1 VVCKYVSELFVTLHP
16 ETGREMKRLLEIL
29 SYVKNYLGY
38 ASLNVAFNVL
48 SVLFNLFSLAMIIP
62 FLQLLF
68 DKTKL
73 VYEAPELSLSTES
86 ITDFFNYTI
95 SQIIIDYGEINALMF
110 ISVVVVVM
118 FFLKNLSR
126 YLAMFF
132 MAPLRNGVVQDIRND
147 IYNRI
152 LILPLAYFSDQ
163 RKGDIMSRITNDV
176 MNIEWSIMQSLEML
190 FREPLTI
197 IIFMITLVLI
207 SPGLT
212 LFVVILL
219 PLTGFLIAQVGK
231 SLKRTSAKSQRQL
244 GVILSIVE
252 ETISGLRIIKGFNAI
267 DKTNEKFREQ
277 NSRLTTIM
285 IRLFRKRDLA
295 SPMSEFLSTLVLV
308 VILWFGGQLVLNE
321 SAGLEP
327 TVFIF
332 YVVVF
337 SQLIVPA
344 KAFTE
349 AYYNVQKGVASAE
362 RIREIIDADEVIEES
377 AEAISKKDFHQGIE
391 YRNVSF
397 AYEKE
402 QVLQDINLKIT
413 KGKMIAL
420 VGSSGSGKSTMVDLL
435 PRFYDCTSG
444 EILVDDIP
452 VKDLKI
458 EDLRSLMGIVTQ
470 ETILF
475 NDTVFNNIAFGM
487 ENVKLEDVVAA
498 ARIANAHEFIEN
510 MPGGYQTNIG
520 DRGIKMSGG
529 QRQRISIARAV
540 LKNPPVMILDEATS
554 ALDTESER
562 LVQDAL
568 FKLMQNRTSVVIAH
582 RLSTIQNADEIVVL
596 EKGRI
601 VERGNHNALLEKKGV
616 YKKLID
622 LQSFKS

>member
-1 VVCKYVSELFVTLHP
+1 
-16 ETGREMKRLLEIL
+16 MKRFFEIL
-29 SYVKNYLGY
+29 RYVKNYLGY
-38 ASLNVAFNVL
+38 ASLNVLFNVL
-48 SVLFNLFSLAMIIP
+48 AVVFNLFSLTMIIP

-73 VYEAPELSLSTES
+73 VYEMPEMALNTGS
-86 ITDFFNYTI
+86 IVAYFNYTI
-95 SQIIIDYGEINALMF
+95 SSIIIERGEINALMF
-110 ISVVVVVM
+110 ISVLVVVL

-126 YLAMFF
+126 YMAMFF
-132 MAPLRNGVVQDIRND
+132 LAPLRNGVVQDIRNN
-147 IYNRI
+147 IYKRI
-152 LILPLAYFSDQ
+152 LILPLAYFSEQ

-176 MNIEWSIMQSLEML
+176 MNIEWSIMQSLEMI

-197 IIFMITLVLI
+197 IIFMVTLSII
-207 SPGLT
+207 SPSLT
-212 LFVVILL
+212 LFVIILL
-219 PLTGFLIAQVGK
+219 PLTGILIAQVGK
-231 SLKRTSAKSQRQL
+231 SLRRTSAKSQKQL

-267 DKTNEKFREQ
+267 AKTDEKFREQ
-277 NSRLTTIM
+277 NHILTKIM
-285 IRLFRKRDLA
+285 TRLFRKRDLA

-308 VILWFGGQLVLNE
+308 VILWFGGQLVLSN
-321 SAGLEP
+321 STASLEP

-362 RIREIIDADEVIEES
+362 RIGEIIEAEEQIVEIPG
-377 AEAISKKDFHQGIE
+377 ALSKKVFTQSITYKD
-391 YRNVSF
+391 VWF

-402 QVLQDINLKIT
+402 TVLQDINLKIE
-413 KGKMIAL
+413 KGKMVAL
-420 VGSSGSGKSTMVDLL
+420 VGASGSGKSTMVDLL

-444 EILVDDIP
+444 EILVDDVA
-452 VKDLKI
+452 VKNLKI
-458 EDLRSLMGIVTQ
+458 DDLRGLMGIVTQ

-487 ENVKLEDVVAA
+487 ENVKPEDVIAA
-498 ARIANAHEFIEN
+498 AKIANAHEFIEN
-510 MPGGYQTNIG
+510 MPEGYQTNIG
-520 DRGIKMSGG
+520 DRGVKMSGG

-582 RLSTIQNADEIVVL
+582 RLSTIQHADEIVVM

-601 VERGNHNALLEKKGV
+601 MERGTHTELLSKNGG
-616 YKKLID
+616 YKRLID

>member
-1 VVCKYVSELFVTLHP
+1 MKNLFNILKYI
-16 ETGREMKRLLEIL
+16 R
-29 SYVKNYLGY
+29 NYLGY
-38 ASLNVAFNVL
+38 ATLNITFNVTA
-48 SVLFNLFSLAMIIP
+48 VIFNLFSLTLIIP

-73 VYEAPELSLSTES
+73 VYEKPEFAFNTSA
-86 ITDFFNYTI
+86 IVDYFNYTI
-95 SQIIIDYGEINALMF
+95 SQIIIEKGEINALMF
-110 ISVVVVVM
+110 ISLMVVIL
-118 FFLKNLSR
+118 FFLKNMSR

-132 MAPLRNGVVQDIRND
+132 LAPLRNGIIKDIRNN
-147 IYNRI
+147 IYRRI
-152 LILPLAYFSDQ
+152 LILPLSYFSEQ

-197 IIFMITLVLI
+197 LFFMVTLVII
-207 SPGLT
+207 SPTLT
-212 LFVVILL
+212 LFVIILL
-219 PLTGFLIAQVGK
+219 PITGILIAQIGK
-231 SLKRTSAKSQRQL
+231 SLRRTSAKSQKKL
-244 GVILSIVE
+244 GEILSIVE

-267 DKTNEKFREQ
+267 DITDRKFQEQ
-277 NSRLTTIM
+277 NSMLTRIM

-308 VILWFGGQLVLNE
+308 VILWFGGQLVLSEN
-321 SAGLEP
+321 SSLEP

-344 KAFTE
+344 KAITE

-362 RIREIIDADEVIEES
+362 RIQEVLEAEEVITEKPH
-377 AEAISKKDFHQGIE
+377 AISKTEFNQAIE
-391 YRNVSF
+391 YNEVSF
-397 AYEKE
+397 AYQTDK
-402 QVLQDINLKIT
+402 VLKNINLTIE

-420 VGSSGSGKSTMVDLL
+420 VGASGSGKSTLVDLL
-435 PRFYDCTSG
+435 PRFYDCTNG
-444 EILVDDIP
+444 EIRIDGIP
-452 VKDLKI
+452 VKDLRI
-458 EDLRSLMGIVTQ
+458 DHLRGLMGIVTQ

-487 ENVKLEDVVAA
+487 LNVKPEDVAAA

-510 MPGGYQTNIG
+510 MPKGYDTNIG
-520 DRGIKMSGG
+520 DRGTKMSGG

-540 LKNPPVMILDEATS
+540 LKNPPIMILDEATS

-568 FKLMQNRTSVVIAH
+568 FKLMKNRTSVVIAH
-582 RLSTIQNADEIVVL
+582 RLSTIQNADEIIVMD
-596 EKGRI
+596 KGEI
-601 VERGNHNALLEKKGV
+601 VERGNHTSLMSKNGF
-616 YKKLID
+616 YKRLID
-622 LQSFKS
+622 MQSFKS

>member
-1 VVCKYVSELFVTLHP
+1 
-16 ETGREMKRLLEIL
+16 
-29 SYVKNYLGY
+29 
-38 ASLNVAFNVL
+38 
-48 SVLFNLFSLAMIIP
+48 
-62 FLQLLF
+62 
-68 DKTKL
+68 
-73 VYEAPELSLSTES
+73 
-86 ITDFFNYTI
+86 
-95 SQIIIDYGEINALMF
+95 
-110 ISVVVVVM
+110 
-118 FFLKNLSR
+118 
-126 YLAMFF
+126 
-132 MAPLRNGVVQDIRND
+132 
-147 IYNRI
+147 
-152 LILPLAYFSDQ
+152 LAYFSDQ

-197 IIFMITLVLI
+197 IIFMVTLVLI

>member
-1 VVCKYVSELFVTLHP
+1 
-16 ETGREMKRLLEIL
+16 MKRLLEIL
-29 SYVKNYLGY
+29 RYIRNYKGF
-38 ASLNVAFNVL
+38 ASLNVLFNVL
-48 SVLFNLFSLAMIIP
+48 SVIFNLFSLAMVIP

-68 DKTKL
+68 DTTKL
-73 VYEAPELSLSTES
+73 VYVKPALAWN
-86 ITDFFNYTI
+86 TDAIANYFNYII
-95 SQIIIDYGEINALMF
+95 SSVIIEHGQVQALMF
-110 ISVVVVVM
+110 ISLLVVAL

-132 MAPLRNGVVQDIRND
+132 LSPVRNGVVRDIRND
-147 IYNRI
+147 IYRRI
-152 LILPLAYFSDQ
+152 LILPLSYFSEQ

-197 IIFMITLVLI
+197 LFFLVTLIII
-207 SPGLT
+207 SPSLT
-212 LFVVILL
+212 LFVVLLL
-219 PLTGFLIAQVGK
+219 PIAMLLIAFIGK
-231 SLKRTSAKSQRQL
+231 SLRRTSARSQRQL
-244 GVILSIVE
+244 GTILSIVE

-267 DKTNEKFREQ
+267 EKTDEKFREQ
-277 NSRLTTIM
+277 NDMLTRTM
-285 IRLFRKRDLA
+285 VRLFRKRDLA

-308 VILWFGGQLVLNE
+308 VVLWFGGQLVLEPGSN
-321 SAGLEP
+321 LPP

-337 SQLIVPA
+337 SQLIVPV
-344 KAFTE
+344 KSVTE

-362 RIREIIDADEVIEES
+362 RIREIIDADEVILEKPD
-377 AEAISKKDFHQGIE
+377 ALRKNDFTHAIE
-391 YRNVSF
+391 YRDVYF

-402 QVLQDINLKIT
+402 EVLKNINLKIP
-413 KGKMIAL
+413 KGKMVAL
-420 VGSSGSGKSTMVDLL
+420 VGASGSGKSTLVDLL

-444 EILVDDIP
+444 EILVDGINIR
-452 VKDLKI
+452 DLRI
-458 EDLRSLMGIVTQ
+458 EDLRGLMGIVTQ

-487 ENVKLEDVVAA
+487 ENVERESVVAA
-498 ARIANAHEFIEN
+498 AKIANAHEFISS
-510 MPGGYQTNIG
+510 MPHGYDTNIG

-568 FKLMQNRTSVVIAH
+568 LKLMKNRTSVVIAH
-582 RLSTIQNADEIVVL
+582 RLSTIQHADEIVVL
-596 EKGRI
+596 DKAEI
-601 VERGNHNALLEKKGV
+601 VERGTHHELLSKGGF
-616 YKKLID
+616 YSRLISM
-622 LQSFKS
+622 QSFGK

>member
-1 VVCKYVSELFVTLHP
+1 
-16 ETGREMKRLLEIL
+16 MKKFLEIL
-29 SYVKNYLGY
+29 KYVKNYPGY
-38 ASLNVAFNVL
+38 ASLNVMFNIF
-48 SVLFNLFSLAMIIP
+48 SVVFNLFSLAMIIP

-73 VYEAPELSLSTES
+73 VYIAPELTFKTES
-86 ITDFFNYTI
+86 ITAYFNYTI
-95 SQIIIDYGEINALMF
+95 SQIIIERGEVNALMF
-110 ISVVVVVM
+110 ISLLVVIL

-126 YLAMFF
+126 YMAMFF
-132 MAPLRNGVVQDIRND
+132 LAPLRNGVVQDIRNS
-147 IYNRI
+147 IYKRI
-152 LILPLAYFSDQ
+152 LILPLSYFSEQ

-176 MNIEWSIMQSLEML
+176 MNIEWSIMQSLEMI
-190 FREPLTI
+190 FKEPLTI
-197 IIFMITLVLI
+197 IIFMVTLIMI
-207 SPGLT
+207 SPTLT
-212 LFVVILL
+212 LFVAILL
-219 PLTGFLIAQVGK
+219 PITGILIAQVGK
-231 SLKRTSAKSQRQL
+231 SLRRTSAKSQKQL

-267 DKTNEKFREQ
+267 AKTDEKFREQ
-277 NSRLTTIM
+277 NSKLTKIM
-285 IRLFRKRDLA
+285 TRLFRKKDLA

-308 VILWFGGQLVLNE
+308 VILWYGGQLVLNNT
-321 SAGLEP
+321 SSLEP

-344 KAFTE
+344 KALTE
-349 AYYNVQKGVASAE
+349 AYYNVQKGMASAE
-362 RIREIIDADEVIEES
+362 RISEIIEAEEMIEEKPD
-377 AEAISKKDFHQGIE
+377 AISKKDFNKSIV
-391 YRNVSF
+391 YKDVSF
-397 AYEKE
+397 AYAKE
-402 QVLQDINLKIT
+402 PVLQGINLKIE

-420 VGSSGSGKSTMVDLL
+420 VGASGSGKSTMVDLL
-435 PRFYDCTSG
+435 PRFYDCTAG

-458 EDLRSLMGIVTQ
+458 NELRGLMGIVTQ

-487 ENVKLEDVVAA
+487 ENVKMEDVVAA
-498 ARIANAHEFIEN
+498 AKIANAHEFIES
-510 MPGGYQTNIG
+510 MPKGYYTNIG
-520 DRGIKMSGG
+520 DRGVKMSGG
-529 QRQRISIARAV
+529 QRQRMSIARAV
-540 LKNPPVMILDEATS
+540 LKNPPLMILDEATS

-582 RLSTIQNADEIVVL
+582 RLSTIQNASEIVVM
-596 EKGRI
+596 EKGQI
-601 VERGNHNALLEKKGV
+601 VERGTHLELITKNGV

>member
-1 VVCKYVSELFVTLHP
+1 
-16 ETGREMKRLLEIL
+16 MKRLLEIL
-29 SYVKNYLGY
+29 RYIRNYKGF
-38 ASLNVAFNVL
+38 ASLNVLFNVL
-48 SVLFNLFSLAMIIP
+48 SVIFNLFSLAMVIP

-68 DKTKL
+68 DTTKL
-73 VYEAPELSLSTES
+73 VYVKPALAWN
-86 ITDFFNYTI
+86 TDAIANYFNYII
-95 SQIIIDYGEINALMF
+95 SSVIIEHGQVQALMF
-110 ISVVVVVM
+110 ISLLVVAL

-132 MAPLRNGVVQDIRND
+132 LSPVRNGVVRDIRND
-147 IYNRI
+147 IYRRI
-152 LILPLAYFSDQ
+152 LILPLSYFSEQ

-197 IIFMITLVLI
+197 LFFLVTLIVI
-207 SPGLT
+207 SPTLT
-212 LFVVILL
+212 LFVVLLL
-219 PLTGFLIAQVGK
+219 PIAMLLIAFIGK
-231 SLKRTSAKSQRQL
+231 SLRRTSARSQRQL
-244 GVILSIVE
+244 GTILSIVE

-267 DKTNEKFREQ
+267 EKTDEKFREQ
-277 NSRLTTIM
+277 NDMLTRTM
-285 IRLFRKRDLA
+285 VRLFRKRDLA

-308 VILWFGGQLVLNE
+308 VVLWFGGQLVLEPGSN
-321 SAGLEP
+321 LPP

-337 SQLIVPA
+337 SQLIVPV
-344 KAFTE
+344 KSVTE

-362 RIREIIDADEVIEES
+362 RIREIIDADEVILEKPD
-377 AEAISKKDFHQGIE
+377 ALRKNDFTHAIE
-391 YRNVSF
+391 YRDVYF

-402 QVLQDINLKIT
+402 EVLKNINLKIP
-413 KGKMIAL
+413 KGKMVAL
-420 VGSSGSGKSTMVDLL
+420 VGASGSGKSTLVDLL

-444 EILVDDIP
+444 EILVDGINIR
-452 VKDLKI
+452 DLRI
-458 EDLRSLMGIVTQ
+458 EDLRGLMGIVTQ

-487 ENVKLEDVVAA
+487 ENVERESVVAA
-498 ARIANAHEFIEN
+498 AKIANAHEFISS
-510 MPGGYQTNIG
+510 MPHGYDTNIG

-568 FKLMQNRTSVVIAH
+568 LKLMKNRTSVVIAH
-582 RLSTIQNADEIVVL
+582 RLSTIQHADEIVVL
-596 EKGRI
+596 DKAEI
-601 VERGNHNALLEKKGV
+601 VERGTHHELLSKGGF
-616 YKKLID
+616 YSRLISM
-622 LQSFKS
+622 QSFGK

>member
-1 VVCKYVSELFVTLHP
+1 
-16 ETGREMKRLLEIL
+16 MKRLLEIL

-197 IIFMITLVLI
+197 IIFMVTLVLI

>member
-1 VVCKYVSELFVTLHP
+1 
-16 ETGREMKRLLEIL
+16 MKRFFEIL
-29 SYVKNYLGY
+29 QYVKNYLGF
-38 ASLNVAFNVL
+38 ASLNVMFNIL
-48 SVLFNLFSLAMIIP
+48 SVVFNLFSLTMIMP

-73 VYEAPELSLSTES
+73 VHEAPELALNTDS
-86 ITDFFNYTI
+86 IVAYFNYTI
-95 SQIIIDYGEINALMF
+95 STVIIEKGEVNALMF
-110 ISVVVVVM
+110 ISVLVVIL

-132 MAPLRNGVVQDIRND
+132 LSPLRNGVVQDIRND
-147 IYNRI
+147 IYKRI
-152 LILPLAYFSDQ
+152 LILPLAYFSEQ

-190 FREPLTI
+190 FREPITI
-197 IIFMITLVLI
+197 MIFMITLVLI
-207 SPGLT
+207 SPTLT

-219 PLTGFLIAQVGK
+219 PVTGILIAQVGK
-231 SLKRTSAKSQRQL
+231 SLRRTSAKSQKQL

-267 DKTNEKFREQ
+267 AKTDEKFREQ
-277 NSRLTTIM
+277 NSRLTKIM
-285 IRLFRKRDLA
+285 TRLYRKRDLA

-308 VILWFGGQLVLNE
+308 VILWFGGQLVLSNT
-321 SAGLEP
+321 SSLEP

-362 RIREIIDADEVIEES
+362 RIHEIIDAEEMIVEKPD
-377 AEAISKKDFHQGIE
+377 ALSKKDFNESIVYQ
-391 YRNVSF
+391 NVSF

-402 QVLQDINLKIT
+402 SVLQDIDLTIG

-420 VGSSGSGKSTMVDLL
+420 VGASGSGKSTMVDLL

-444 EILVDDIP
+444 EILVDGVA

-458 EDLRSLMGIVTQ
+458 DDLRGLMGLVTQ

-487 ENVKLEDVVAA
+487 ENVEMKDVIAA
-498 ARIANAHEFIEN
+498 AKIANAHEFIEN
-510 MPGGYQTNIG
+510 MPEGYETNIG
-520 DRGIKMSGG
+520 DRGVKMSGG

-582 RLSTIQNADEIVVL
+582 RLSTIQNATEIVVM

-601 VERGNHNALLEKKGV
+601 VERGNHNELLVKNGV
-616 YKKLID
+616 YKRLID